1 MSVLVV
7 IALVQLFS
15 GVWNAPG
22 LSLGQVA
29 VREAARRASLPA
41 SVRALTD
48 ADIGPPPPRST
59 PAPAIVPPAAAA
71 PEAVVPKAADPA
83 GAASAVAGGSTAAVA
98 GGSSAAV
105 AGGSRNEAWWRARI
119 TQARVALERDRVLVA
134 ALESRVAALTTD
146 VANRADPAQRAVL
159 MNDRVRALAEL
170 DRMRDQVDAG
180 MEAIAAIEEDARKA
194 GIPAGWIR

>member
-48 ADIGPPPPRST
+48 ADIGPSPPQST
-59 PAPAIVPPAAAA
+59 PVPVIVPPEAAA
-71 PEAVVPKAADPA
+71 PAAAVPKAADPA
-83 GAASAVAGGSTAAVA
+83 GGTSAVAGGSP
-98 GGSSAAV
+98 AAV
-105 AGGSRNEAWWRARI
+105 AGGSRNEAWWRTRI

-159 MNDRVRALAEL
+159 MNDRLRALAEL

-180 MEAIAAIEEDARKA
+180 MDAIAAIEEDARKA
-194 GIPAGWIR
+194 GVPAGWLR